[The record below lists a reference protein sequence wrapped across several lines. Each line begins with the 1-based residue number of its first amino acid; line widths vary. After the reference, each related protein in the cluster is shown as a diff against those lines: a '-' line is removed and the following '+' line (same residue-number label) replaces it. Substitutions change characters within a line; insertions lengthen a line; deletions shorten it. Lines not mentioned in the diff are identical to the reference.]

1 MKLHPLFAVGI
12 ALTLSACLPA
22 EYTDNEAPKNLTLD
36 NASAHLDLRFAPGS
50 SHLGAR
56 DAARLRAMAATGG
69 VAPADRV
76 TVAVGG
82 SLALASA
89 RFDAIAAE
97 LLRYRIVATPR
108 IPAPVGPNQAV
119 IESERYLVTLP
130 TCPNWSKFPA
140 VRYANTFPSNFGCA
154 TAVNLG
160 MIIASPADLVEGRS
174 LAMADGQP
182 AAAAVNRYLNER
194 VQLPTAAAIG
204 PLAAPSVQAPG
215 GAAVGGTGSQQ

>member
-1 MKLHPLFAVGI
+1 MKLHPLLAVGF

-36 NASAHLDLRFAPGS
+36 NASAHLEMRFPPGS

-56 DAARLRAMAATGG
+56 DAARLRTMAATGG

-82 SLALASA
+82 SPALATA

-97 LLRYRIVATPR
+97 LLRYRIAATPR
-108 IPAPVGPNQAV
+108 IPAPVGTNQAV

-130 TCPNWSKFPA
+130 KCPNWSKFPA
-140 VRYANTFPSNFGCA
+140 ERYENTFPSNFGCA

-160 MIIASPADLVEGRS
+160 MIIASPADLVEGRP

-182 AAAAVNRYLNER
+182 AAAAVNRYLNDR

-204 PLAAPSVQAPG
+204 PLAAPSTQAPG